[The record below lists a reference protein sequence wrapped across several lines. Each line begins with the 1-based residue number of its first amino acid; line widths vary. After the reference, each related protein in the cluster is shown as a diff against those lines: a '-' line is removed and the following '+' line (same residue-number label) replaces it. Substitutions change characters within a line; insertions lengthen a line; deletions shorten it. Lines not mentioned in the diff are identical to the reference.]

1 MQEYDFF
8 HLSIYVYLGLWTT
21 VFFGRQRKCIRL
33 TSQISVIFRVRQ
45 FFLSLGSRRSGADK
59 AIGTPHSSS
68 YFISIRSESDGCD
81 RRDYYLMNPLKDNYS
96 NEGYNWSDDDYG
108 RLPSPGR
115 TTQHSQSIVCREDT
129 KAALSAVRDLPSAV
143 EKTRGRCYFRYELR
157 RARGNNRGHVWFKL
171 ALHSNIQR
179 GVPSARSRMERVAV
193 GGEKRPSTCRASLRL
208 NCNDA

>member
-1 MQEYDFF
+1 ME
-8 HLSIYVYLGLWTT
+8 LI
-21 VFFGRQRKCIRL
+21 KP
-33 TSQISVIFRVRQ
+33 SVP
-45 FFLSLGSRRSGADK
+45 L
-59 AIGTPHSSS
+59 HSSS
-68 YFISIRSESDGCD
+68 YFISIRSERDGCD

-115 TTQHSQSIVCREDT
+115 TTQHSKSIVCREDT

-179 GVPSARSRMERVAV
+179 GVPSARSGMERVGVGAV
-193 GGEKRPSTCRASLRL
+193 GACRASLSL
-208 NCNDA
+208 NRNDA

>member
-1 MQEYDFF
+1 MRAGIRFF
-8 HLSIYVYLGLWTT
+8 NSLSSIHIRISGTLDYSFFLASTQMHTPYVPNIRYFPSKA
-21 VFFGRQRKCIRL
+21 VFF
-33 TSQISVIFRVRQ
+33 
-45 FFLSLGSRRSGADK
+45 SLGSKRSGADK

-96 NEGYNWSDDDYG
+96 NEGYNWSDDDYE

-115 TTQHSQSIVCREDT
+115 TTQHSKSIVCREDT
-129 KAALSAVRDLPSAV
+129 KAALSAVRHFPSAA

-157 RARGNNRGHVWFKL
+157 RTGGNNRGHVWFKL

-179 GVPSARSRMERVAV
+179 GVPSARSRMER
-193 GGEKRPSTCRASLRL
+193 GSWW
-208 NCNDA
+208 